1 MAIFEGFGIQ
11 DVIDIL
17 IIAVLL
23 YQSYA
28 LLRGTRAWNVLRGL
42 LAVAGLWFLAGQAG
56 LQATK
61 WLFDAIAP
69 VGFFAV
75 VVVFQPEL
83 RAVLE
88 RVGRGR
94 MQRSVSADPVSEIM
108 TAVRELASQRKG
120 LLVAV
125 ERRTP
130 LKEYADRGTSIGAP
144 VSAALLQTIFAST
157 GPLHDGAVIIKE
169 DLVTH
174 AGVIFPLSDKHEGWS
189 VKHGTRHRAALG
201 LSEVTDALVVVVSE
215 ERGTVSI
222 AEAGVLTTDIAPAD
236 VLKALRE
243 AYAQ

>member
-1 MAIFEGFGIQ
+1 MAIFEGFGVQ

-130 LKEYADRGTSIGAP
+130 LKEYADRGTPIGAP
-144 VSAALLQTIFAST
+144 VTAALLQTIFAST
-157 GPLHDGAVIIKE
+157 GPLHDGAAIIKE

-174 AGVIFPLSDKHEGWS
+174 AGVILPLSDKHEGWS

-222 AEAGVLTTDIAPAD
+222 ARDGALTADIAPAD
-236 VLKALRE
+236 LLRALRE
-243 AYAQ
+243 AYA

>member
-1 MAIFEGFGIQ
+1 MALLEGFGIQ

-23 YQSYA
+23 YQAYA

-42 LAVAGLWFLAGQAG
+42 LAVAGLWFLAGQFG

-69 VGFFAV
+69 AGFLAV

-94 MQRSVSADPVSEIM
+94 MQRSVSADPVTEIM

-120 LLVAV
+120 ALIAI

-130 LKEYADRGTSIGAP
+130 LKEYADRGTAIGAP
-144 VSAALLQTIFAST
+144 VSAALLQTIFASS
-157 GPLHDGAVIIKE
+157 GPLHDGAVVVKE

-174 AGVIFPLSDKHEGWS
+174 AGVILPLSDKHEGWS

-201 LSEVTDALVVVVSE
+201 LSEITDALVVIVSE

-222 AEAGVLTTDIAPAD
+222 AREGTLTTDIAPAD
-236 VLKALRE
+236 VIKALRE
-243 AYAQ
+243 VYAP

>member
-1 MAIFEGFGIQ
+1 MALFESFGFQ

-17 IIAVLL
+17 IITVLI
-23 YQSYA
+23 YQAYI
-28 LLRGTRAWNVLRGL
+28 LLVGTRAWNVLRGL
-42 LAVAGLWFLAGQAG
+42 LALAALWFLAGLFQ

-69 VGFFAV
+69 AGFVAI

-94 MQRSVSADPVSEIM
+94 KLRSVTADPVQAIM
-108 TAVRELASQRKG
+108 TATRELATQRRG
-120 LLVAV
+120 ALIAI
-125 ERRTP
+125 EGRTP
-130 LKEYADRGTSIGAP
+130 LKEFADKGTPIGAP
-144 VSAALLQTIFAST
+144 VTSALLQTIFASK
-157 GPLHDGAVIIKE
+157 GPLHDGAIIIKE
-169 DLVTH
+169 DIIAN

-201 LSEVTDALVVVVSE
+201 LSEVSDALVLVVSE

-222 AEAGVLTTDIAPAD
+222 ARNGELTADIAPAD
-236 VLKALRE
+236 LLRALKE
-243 AYAQ
+243 AYA

>member
-1 MAIFEGFGIQ
+1 LALLESFGLQDAI
-11 DVIDIL
+11 DVL

-23 YQSYA
+23 YQAYA
-28 LLRGTRAWNVLRGL
+28 LLVGTRAWNVLRGL
-42 LAVAGLWFLAGQAG
+42 LALSALWFLAGLFE

-69 VGFFAV
+69 AGFLAI

-94 MQRSVSADPVSEIM
+94 KARSSSADPVQEIM
-108 TAVRELASQRKG
+108 AAVRELATHRRG
-120 LLVAV
+120 ALIAI

-130 LKEYADRGTSIGAP
+130 LKEYADKGTPIGAP
-144 VSAALLQTIFAST
+144 VTSALLQTIFASK
-157 GPLHDGAVIIKE
+157 GPLHDGAVIVRE
-169 DLVTH
+169 DLVTN
-174 AGVIFPLSDKHEGWS
+174 AGVILPLSDRHEGWS

-201 LSEVTDALVVVVSE
+201 LSEVSDALVLVVSE

-222 AEAGVLTTDIAPAD
+222 AKDGELTPDVAPAD
-236 VLKALRE
+236 LLRALRE
-243 AYAQ
+243 AYA

>member
-1 MAIFEGFGIQ
+1 MAVFEGFGIQ

-17 IIAVLL
+17 IITVLL
-23 YQSYA
+23 YQAYA
-28 LLRGTRAWNVLRGL
+28 LLRGSRAWNVLRGL
-42 LAVAGLWFLAGQAG
+42 LAVAALWFLAGQFG
-56 LQATK
+56 LEATK

-69 VGFFAV
+69 AGFVAV

-120 LLVAV
+120 ALIAV

-130 LKEYADRGTSIGAP
+130 LKEYAERGTAIGAP
-144 VSAALLQTIFAST
+144 VTAALLQTIFASS
-157 GPLHDGAVIIKE
+157 GPLHDGAVVIKE
-169 DLVTH
+169 DLVTN
-174 AGVIFPLSDKHEGWS
+174 AGVVLPLSDKREGWS

-201 LSEVTDALVVVVSE
+201 LSEVSDALVVVVSE

-222 AEAGVLTTDIAPAD
+222 AQEGVLHSDIAPAD

-243 AYAQ
+243 AYAP